1 MYFCLISIIVDAC
14 VAKKKNCSGGR
25 GEEAGRGGEEAE
37 RTWGGVSAQSL
48 QETESCAVCGCH
60 KRVWLR
66 GGACEERE
74 KILVFK
80 AGSLDCDAA

>member
-1 MYFCLISIIVDAC
+1 MISIIVDAC

-25 GEEAGRGGEEAE
+25 GEEKRRGEAE

-48 QETESCAVCGCH
+48 QESESCAVCGCH

-74 KILVFK
+74 KIVVFE